1 MLQDLYA
8 NGQQMASGIQDLLE
22 TALTE
27 GRAVAPDGDAGST
40 EAEGEEQELSVE
52 SLSNAALL
60 ASSVL
65 ATHGTAEVMPL
76 HLFLFLSLSCLVLI
90 PSSFS

>member
-27 GRAVAPDGDAGST
+27 GRAVATSPAPDGDAGPT
-40 EAEGEEQELSVE
+40 EAEGKEEELSVE

-65 ATHGTAEVMPL
+65 ATHSTAEVMPL
-76 HLFLFLSLSCLVLI
+76 HLLLFS
-90 PSSFS
+90 PSSVWC